1 MLSNF
6 KQFNE
11 SNSNF
16 MSEDDVKDIFIDII
30 DEGFDVEFFRVRS
43 ENECVYS
50 GKYFFEFRK
59 NLSNESLGYIDVGD
73 VDGYTNLNNM
83 KSQLDIF
90 DILID
95 IKTRVNSLGYTISF
109 GYESSLTSTSDN
121 QVILICNMQHSK
133 LDSDSLD

>member
-11 SNSNF
+11 SNLNF

-30 DEGFDVEFFRVRS
+30 DEGFDVEFFRVDPNTNC
-43 ENECVYS
+43 EYS

-59 NLSNESLGYIDVGD
+59 NLSNESLGYIDVGN
-73 VDGYTNLNNM
+73 VTGYTNLSNM

-95 IKTRVNSLGYTISF
+95 IKTRLNSLGYTISF
-109 GYESSLTSTSDN
+109 GYESSLTPTSDN
-121 QVILICNMQHSK
+121 HVILICNMQHSK
-133 LDSDSLD
+133 FDSDSFE